1 MEREKLTKLYE
12 AIKSDNEKLF
22 TSFMLS
28 KSDLNICFGR
38 FPILSLCY
46 LYKSYKI
53 LLKYEKYLMPINKF
67 DVVPEYFQIYKDF
80 KRYAK
85 KSLRLYACSDKI
97 VYPLEML
104 AVLDDRKLI
113 KQKYKF
119 LFKNEEILQN
129 MQKIYTLNKKI
140 QIIATREKFECEAK
154 KFNLKQKIIAG
165 VSAFVFVFLSIF
177 SFAMVAIIKNL
188 FGIGTERNPVR
199 ISTASELVLALKK
212 GGQYYVLEN
221 DIVLA
226 NDFSVSEF
234 SGTLI
239 GNDKTIVINGEQ
251 SDSLIQN
258 LSGTIDNVNF
268 EFEFKDREFVK
279 NFAILTQNNTGI
291 IKNCDFYGIIKGK
304 INSEN
309 IDGEIKD
316 IFVSGV
322 ATENSGI
329 IDGVQLE
336 LNSVIENLG
345 ETNAYLSGIVGVNKG
360 SITNSKTLEAKF
372 EADTVD
378 LSGIAGENYGTISAC
393 ENNTELDQI
402 SSKEW
407 HPNCAGISMQNY
419 SVIDTCVN
427 NAKISSKSTRE
438 TADEE
443 QEFYVYAGGVVCNN
457 YKKILNSRNYGMI
470 FAEGH
475 VSVVFAAGIAA
486 LNVLDDNYS
495 FEIQVQNGY
504 QRKFVVCEID
514 KSKSTGNIY
523 ARSKKS
529 AVYAGGISAVNN
541 AQVNYSGFEG
551 VIDADT
557 NSDVTNEVVVF
568 AGGVVGS
575 NNHALLQNCY
585 AKVEFENK
593 PAEVESVVKAYGAVV
608 GFIGNSKNY
617 YQFVERVEL
626 AEAYNYIT
634 SNYYVS
640 SESVP
645 YSAYGRLTTYYDFL
659 GNEVAYSFE
668 KIGNDENY
676 FIKVEDISD
685 IPEEV
690 RIYE

>member
-1 MEREKLTKLYE
+1 MEREKLEKLYE

-28 KSDLNICFGR
+28 KSDLAICFGR

-67 DVVPEYFQIYKDF
+67 EVVPEYFQIYKDF

-97 VYPLEML
+97 VYPIEML
-104 AVLDDRKLI
+104 AVLDERKLI

-129 MQKIYTLNKKI
+129 LQKIYNLNKKI

-154 KFNLKQKIIAG
+154 KINLRQKIIAG
-165 VSAFVFVFLSIF
+165 TTAFVFILLSVF
-177 SFAMVAIIKNL
+177 SFATVAIIKNL
-188 FGIGTERNPVR
+188 FGVGTEKNPIR
-199 ISTASELVLALKK
+199 ISTLNEFELALEK
-212 GGQYYVLEN
+212 GYKYYVLEN
-221 DIVLA
+221 DIVIT
-226 NDFSVSEF
+226 NDFSVENF

-239 GNDKTIVINGEQ
+239 GNDKTIILSGEQ
-251 SDSLIQN
+251 SDALVQN
-258 LSGTIDNVNF
+258 LSGKIDNVNF

-291 IKNCDFYGIIKGK
+291 IQNCDFSGIIKGE

-322 ATENSGI
+322 ATENSGT
-329 IDGVQLE
+329 IDSVRVE
-336 LNSVIENLG
+336 LNSVIENRG
-345 ETNAYLSGIVGVNKG
+345 ETNAYLSGIAGVNRG
-360 SITNSKTLEAKF
+360 TITNSKTLGGKLES
-372 EADTVD
+372 DTVD

-393 ENNTELDQI
+393 ENNAELDQI
-402 SSKEW
+402 SNKEW

-419 SVIDTCVN
+419 SVIESCVN

-443 QEFYVYAGGVVCNN
+443 QEFHVYAGGIVCNN
-457 YKKILNSRNYGMI
+457 YKKIINSKNYGEI
-470 FAEGH
+470 IAE
-475 VSVVFAAGIAA
+475 SDISIVFAAGIAA
-486 LNVLDDNYS
+486 LNVLDDDYS
-495 FEIQVQNGY
+495 FEVQIQNGY
-504 QRKFVVCEID
+504 QRKYVVCEID
-514 KSKSTGNIY
+514 KSKSSGNIY

-529 AVYAGGISAVNN
+529 AVYAGGVTAVNN

-568 AGGVVGS
+568 AGGVVGA

-617 YQFVERVEL
+617 YQFVEKIEL

-640 SESVP
+640 SESAE
-645 YSAYGRLTTYYDFL
+645 YSAYGRITIYHDFM
-659 GNEVAYSFE
+659 GNEISYSFE
-668 KIGNDENY
+668 KIGNDEIY
-676 FIKVEDISD
+676 FIKVDNIGDVPS
-685 IPEEV
+685 EV